1 MEVPFLGG
9 AGAAGGDGLGRV
21 EAFIPFSVFS
31 FLFSVKKIINI
42 NKLAKWFVAL
52 G

>member
-9 AGAAGGDGLGRV
+9 ASEARGDGLGRV
-21 EAFIPFSVFS
+21 EAFIPFSVFG
-31 FLFSVKKIINI
+31 FQFSVKKIINI
-42 NKLAKWFVAL
+42 NKLSRWFVAL